1 MVVTGYLIELYVWI
15 DARSVFSAVENEN
28 FKYPTEKS
36 LLSHISWIKQLTTSK
51 IINILGWVDT
61 RDMIADGM
69 TKGSIDRSQL
79 ISAMKGF
86 VRRLHPAEFMKTRG
100 TRQDQRDTSSGKHR
114 YRSLSSSQLQ
124 HLTNLQENTRL
135 ERYMIYHTSG
145 TLLSM

>member
-1 MVVTGYLIELYVWI
+1 MKCFGPLSPQSSINLRENGGYLIELYVWI

-51 IINILGWVDT
+51 IISILGWVDT

-79 ISAMKGF
+79 ISAMKGY

-100 TRQDQRDTSSGKHR
+100 TRPLASTDT
-114 YRSLSSSQLQ
+114 
-124 HLTNLQENTRL
+124 EV
-135 ERYMIYHTSG
+135 
-145 TLLSM
+145 

>member
-36 LLSHISWIKQLTTSK
+36 LFSHISWIKQLTTSK
-51 IINILGWVDT
+51 IITILGWVDT

-79 ISAMKGF
+79 INAMKGF

-100 TRQDQRDTSSGKHR
+100 ARPPGEHR
-114 YRSLSSSQLQ
+114 Y
-124 HLTNLQENTRL
+124 
-135 ERYMIYHTSG
+135 
-145 TLLSM
+145 